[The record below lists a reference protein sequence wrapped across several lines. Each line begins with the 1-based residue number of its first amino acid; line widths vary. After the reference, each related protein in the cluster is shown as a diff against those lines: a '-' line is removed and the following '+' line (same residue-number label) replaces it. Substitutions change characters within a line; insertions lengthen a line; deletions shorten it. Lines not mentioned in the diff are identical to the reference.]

1 MNMNTSIHTPSP
13 FEQNRADAWRK
24 RRDLHFADWANYP
37 DSLPNEPCRSPDC
50 FWTCKRCERWL
61 NEEIE
66 VSPKDFAL
74 TIAFGG
80 LVCFVGAGFWYGV
93 FGLLRWLSAFI
104 F

>member
-1 MNMNTSIHTPSP
+1 MNTSIETPSP

-24 RRDLHFADWANYP
+24 RRDLHFAAI
-37 DSLPNEPCRSPDC
+37 LRFPCGVCGHKCPCGYNCDC
-50 FWTCKRCERWL
+50 GCCRITLE
-61 NEEIE
+61 
-66 VSPKDFAL
+66 PKDFAL

-93 FGLLRWLSAFI
+93 FGLLRWLAHAFL

>member
-1 MNMNTSIHTPSP
+1 MNTSHLTPSP
-13 FEQNRADAWRK
+13 FEQSRADAWRK
-24 RRDLHFADWANYP
+24 RRDLHHLRQLIDADNARR
-37 DSLPNEPCRSPDC
+37 DAEL
-50 FWTCKRCERWL
+50 ERWL

-93 FGLLRWLSAFI
+93 FGLLRWLAHAFL